1 MNKLVL
7 YQLPAVKATAGFFC
21 GMSEAPAVLVETVPG
36 WDKRHKTMH
45 GECEWKGGGGGGG
58 KGHGG
63 RGEGFTWGSAFWSS
77 GGLASS
83 ASSSKPMPESSALLF
98 GPACQH
104 HHHDIL

>member
-58 KGHGG
+58 
-63 RGEGFTWGSAFWSS
+63 RGMEAWGKDSPGAQ
-77 GGLASS
+77 
-83 ASSSKPMPESSALLF
+83 LF
-98 GPACQH
+98 GAQGA
-104 HHHDIL
+104 